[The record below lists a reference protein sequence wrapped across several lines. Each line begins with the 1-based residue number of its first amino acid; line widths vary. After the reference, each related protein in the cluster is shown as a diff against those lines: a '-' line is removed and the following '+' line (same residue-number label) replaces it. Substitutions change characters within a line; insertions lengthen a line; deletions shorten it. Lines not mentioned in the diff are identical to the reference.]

1 MPRRLAPIGSKLTRE
16 RYAAIA
22 AEMRTAANIPDVD
35 ERLAAAMVEAV
46 GQMRQPTGY
55 ISLVFTLAKAVADAV
70 VVFLTNRAGGKGMPA
85 RLVAAAVPARIVES
99 QVSASGIHSGQ
110 VVLVESQAL
119 AVGNGGAL
127 VLTRQEAVEAEHRVA
142 WQQI

>member
-1 MPRRLAPIGSKLTRE
+1 MPHRLAQIGSKLTRE

-22 AEMRTAANIPDVD
+22 AEMRAAASIPDAA
-35 ERLAAAMVEAV
+35 ERLAAAMVEAA
-46 GQMRQPTGY
+46 GEMRQPTGY

-70 VVFLTNRAGGKGMPA
+70 VVSLANRAGDKGM
-85 RLVAAAVPARIVES
+85 PARIVES
-99 QVSASGIHSGQ
+99 QASASGIGGGQ
-110 VVLVESQAL
+110 VVLVESQAS

-127 VLTRQEAVEAEHRVA
+127 VLTRLEAVHAEHRTA